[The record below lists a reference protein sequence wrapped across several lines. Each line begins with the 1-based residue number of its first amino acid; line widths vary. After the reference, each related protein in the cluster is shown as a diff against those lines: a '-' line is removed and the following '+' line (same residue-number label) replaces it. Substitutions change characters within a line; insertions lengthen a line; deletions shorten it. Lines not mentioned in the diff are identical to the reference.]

1 MTLKILEPLRD
12 LYKYEVRKIGEQLGL
27 PKELI
32 DRHPFPGPGLAV
44 RCIGDITREKLDILR
59 DADAI
64 VIEEI
69 RKAGVYNDVWQAFA
83 VFLPVKSVGVM
94 GDFRTYEHTC
104 AIRIVESRDAMTANF
119 AKLDWDLL
127 ERISTRIINEVAG
140 FNRVLYD
147 ISNKPPSTIEFE

>member
-44 RCIGDITREKLDILR
+44 RCIGDITKGKLDILR

-69 RKAGVYNDVWQAFA
+69 QKAGIYNEVWQAFA
-83 VFLPVKSVGVM
+83 VFLHVSV
-94 GDFRTYEHTC
+94 
-104 AIRIVESRDAMTANF
+104 RILMYYT
-119 AKLDWDLL
+119 
-127 ERISTRIINEVAG
+127 
-140 FNRVLYD
+140 
-147 ISNKPPSTIEFE
+147 